1 MILPHSWAMEKIEY
15 SFLGRRGKQ
24 TTQKTE
30 MKAVTAVPMVTK
42 RADRSMSFLTEDEM
56 KVLITLAF
64 LLDKGCEVNMDISG

>member
-1 MILPHSWAMEKIEY
+1 
-15 SFLGRRGKQ
+15 
-24 TTQKTE
+24 